1 MYGKL
6 NMICLQLTPIFQ
18 NKAIQLQASAKI
30 FSIVV
35 INMLIY
41 SYITKPMCVLFKIVS
56 TPCYLVIY
64 LFISY

>member
-6 NMICLQLTPIFQ
+6 NLICLQLTQIFE

-30 FSIVV
+30 FSIVM

-41 SYITKPMCVLFKIVS
+41 SYTTKPTCVLFKIVS
-56 TPCYLVIY
+56 TSCYLIIYIY
-64 LFISY
+64 LIE